1 MLVSNS
7 MLYNEINNYQEKI
20 FAFIFIFIYTDILL
34 VNKLSSLFLIKIHQ
48 LKMNNSNNH

>member
-20 FAFIFIFIYTDILL
+20 FAFIFIFYIYGYTIG
-34 VNKLSSLFLIKIHQ
+34 K
-48 LKMNNSNNH
+48 

>member
-7 MLYNEINNYQEKI
+7 MLYNEINNYQEKSLLSYS
-20 FAFIFIFIYTDILL
+20 FFIYTDILL